1 MKLTP
6 HEKKILA
13 LIEKN
18 PEIITDTKKR
28 TVIAKENDNN
38 TKFLLDQKYSKNII
52 EIHLHL
58 YITNMIKIIST
69 LRTSQIDNPNSYYS
83 DNQSEKNKE
92 LIIGIDINW

>member
-1 MKLTP
+1 MAQFSF
-6 HEKKILA
+6 EKIHKGVGLGSNIQD
-13 LIEKN
+13 N
-18 PEIITDTKKR
+18 YDSR
-28 TVIAKENDNN
+28 NKENDNN